1 MVGNMLDDSWSFIIG
16 FSWSV
21 LSKTKWDFDRSCRNV
36 NITNVC
42 FVKWAVEYKQG
53 MMTERENFNICNEV
67 CVDICCTL
75 QSERCAKFSVS
86 WKCVLKCV
94 GKYKVGHVKA

>member
-1 MVGNMLDDSWSFIIG
+1 MF
-16 FSWSV
+16 V
-21 LSKTKWDFDRSCRNV
+21 LLSELWNT
-36 NITNVC
+36 
-42 FVKWAVEYKQG
+42 KQG
-53 MMTERENFNICNEV
+53 MMSERENFNICNEV
-67 CVDICCTL
+67 CIDICCTL